1 MGANAQT
8 SVPTFTAGEILTA
21 ANMNISARTG
31 IPVFADSTARDAA
44 FGGSNEKTLAEGQFA
59 YLESTN
65 ATQYYDGSNWQT
77 VGTTPGL
84 RFITSASF
92 TTQTSVSLPD
102 NTFSS
107 TYRNYKLF
115 FQITATTA
123 DATITMRLRAGGA
136 DISTANYDNAWIG
149 FDSNG
154 GAANDGSNNQTS
166 ISLGAADLAATIN
179 FMTFDIISPQ
189 IATYSFVTGQYGYQ
203 NTAGTVRIVQNGA
216 GILKLTT
223 QADALTVI
231 SSVASSISGVYRV
244 YGYSES

>member
-1 MGANAQT
+1 MGANAST
-8 SVPTFTAGEILTA
+8 AVPLYASGQVLDAARLNLT
-21 ANMNISARTG
+21 NCG
-31 IPVFADSTARDAA
+31 VPVFSGTATRDAS
-44 FGGSNEKTLAEGQFA
+44 FGGSGEKILAEGQLCF
-59 YLESTN
+59 LEDSN
-65 ATQYYDGSNWQT
+65 ALQYYDSASWT
-77 VGTTPGL
+77 AIGTTPGL
-84 RFITSASF
+84 RFITGASF

-102 NTFSS
+102 NTFTS

-123 DATITMRLRAGGA
+123 DANISMRLRAGGA
-136 DISTANYDNAWIG
+136 DISTANYDVAFIG

-154 GAANDGSNNQTS
+154 NAANDGAANLTS
-166 ISLGAADLAATIN
+166 ITLGAADLAATIN

-189 IATYSFVTGQYGYQ
+189 VATYSFVTGQYGYQ

-223 QADALTVI
+223 QVDALTVI

>member
-8 SVPTFTAGEILTA
+8 SVTVFNAGQILTA
-21 ANMNISARTG
+21 QQQTEINTG
-31 IPVFADSTARDAA
+31 IPVFATTTTRDAA
-44 FGGSNEKTLAEGQFA
+44 FGGTGEKTLAEGQFA
-59 YLESTN
+59 YIEATN
-65 ATQYYDGSNWQT
+65 TTQYYDGATWQS

-84 RFITSASF
+84 TFITGASF
-92 TTQTSVSLPD
+92 TTQTSVSLPN
-102 NTFSS
+102 NTFTS

-123 DATITMRLRAGGA
+123 DANISMRLRASGA
-136 DISTANYDNAWIG
+136 DISTANYDVAFIG

-154 GAANDGSNNQTS
+154 GAANDGAANLTS
-166 ISLGAADLAATIN
+166 ITLGAADLAATIN

-189 IATYSFVTGQYGYQ
+189 VATYSFVTGQYGYQ

-223 QADALTVI
+223 QVDALTVI